1 MFRIIFTILV
11 IITVGFV
18 YGQEAPNLSFTRYG
32 IEDGLPNMTMN
43 VLGQDSV
50 GYIWLANPLTRFD
63 GKNFKTFREQPDLAS
78 SSLITAVSMFDDEE
92 GNLFFA
98 SREGIYYYDSRKQN
112 VRKIPSTPY
121 NYSKRS
127 ILKSD
132 SSTFWD
138 FSPKNLFK
146 IELPSFDTTHIYVKE
161 MENAHHIFAQSGD
174 ENIWIIHKKKGVIQL
189 DLKTLK
195 KYNYKIEGLK
205 DLSKAFFVRDKD
217 KELWLV
223 SDLGLWKFNES
234 ANEFTT
240 VFIFKENPNFNNIS
254 IESTSFQVG
263 NNCWWVI
270 DRLNDIVYRY
280 DISTND
286 WNSIKIGLDI
296 DYDFKRLTPFN
307 AIESPDGSLLLG
319 TIREGFIAI
328 NPLNGLIK
336 QYLPERNNTNSL
348 FNKSAIPELSIDN
361 SSIILS
367 GVGQGI
373 IKADFQNPIFD
384 TFILPE
390 SSVDRSYAKNIRALL
405 EWKKKVIVGSISSI
419 NLFDRNEKTFVA
431 FPMPGNL
438 PSPHPERGAS
448 TITSDKLQNLLI
460 IYWIPK
466 EDAEIFYLD
475 YSNNR
480 TLNLTDTFSETSF
493 YASNVVFTDSKNNF
507 WIAIQSG
514 VIKLNAEVLAK
525 GNLENIRDQADF
537 YSFKKFQPSVNDLH
551 KIYAITEDKKGLIWV
566 GTNSGL
572 FRISPATKLIEAF
585 KNSQQ
590 EKTSLSSDDVRSIIA
605 SYDSQIWVGTSNGGL
620 NKFVEETNSFE
631 RYSINDGLPDN
642 TIYSIAE
649 DREQKLWLGTNKG
662 LCWFDPITLQSQL
675 YSPEDGV
682 QSYEFNTNSVCK
694 TSDDWLLFGGVNG
707 FNMFSPAKI
716 SSSASSK
723 NLVFTSIK
731 VNNQEYP
738 ITDDQLS
745 LSHNENFISFEFNL
759 LDFYKNDKIQYAY
772 KLDGLEKD
780 WNYLRSAQKASYPG
794 LNPGNYTFMVK
805 AASHNGLWSDEV
817 TLLHLYIA
825 QPWWKSLW
833 FIILSGSL
841 FAAIIYTFY
850 KNRQI
855 QREKIIEL
863 RHRISQDLHDEIGST
878 LSSISLFGTV
888 AHKLAGSNPV
898 GTQDMLTK
906 INESTTQVMESMND
920 IVWAINSDN
929 DKVGNLQKRMRAF
942 ISELDD
948 ASDVNISLQVD
959 ENLKDTFINM
969 VQRRNV
975 YLIFKE
981 ATNNAFKYAN
991 ASQINIT
998 LSQSNNL
1005 YKLLI
1010 QDNGIGFELSELAS
1024 KTSLGGNGLKNMK
1037 QRAGELNGTLEIISS
1052 KNQGSEISFSWNPK
1066 SNPAL
1071 SHNK

>member
-1 MFRIIFTILV
+1 
-11 IITVGFV
+11 
-18 YGQEAPNLSFTRYG
+18 
-32 IEDGLPNMTMN
+32 
-43 VLGQDSV
+43 
-50 GYIWLANPLTRFD
+50 
-63 GKNFKTFREQPDLAS
+63 
-78 SSLITAVSMFDDEE
+78 
-92 GNLFFA
+92 
-98 SREGIYYYDSRKQN
+98 
-112 VRKIPSTPY
+112 
-121 NYSKRS
+121 
-127 ILKSD
+127 
-132 SSTFWD
+132 
-138 FSPKNLFK
+138 
-146 IELPSFDTTHIYVKE
+146 
-161 MENAHHIFAQSGD
+161 
-174 ENIWIIHKKKGVIQL
+174 
-189 DLKTLK
+189 
-195 KYNYKIEGLK
+195 
-205 DLSKAFFVRDKD
+205 
-217 KELWLV
+217 
-223 SDLGLWKFNES
+223 
-234 ANEFTT
+234 
-240 VFIFKENPNFNNIS
+240 
-254 IESTSFQVG
+254 
-263 NNCWWVI
+263 
-270 DRLNDIVYRY
+270 
-280 DISTND
+280 
-286 WNSIKIGLDI
+286 
-296 DYDFKRLTPFN
+296 
-307 AIESPDGSLLLG
+307 
-319 TIREGFIAI
+319 
-328 NPLNGLIK
+328 
-336 QYLPERNNTNSL
+336 
-348 FNKSAIPELSIDN
+348 
-361 SSIILS
+361 
-367 GVGQGI
+367 
-373 IKADFQNPIFD
+373 
-384 TFILPE
+384 
-390 SSVDRSYAKNIRALL
+390 
-405 EWKKKVIVGSISSI
+405 
-419 NLFDRNEKTFVA
+419 
-431 FPMPGNL
+431 
-438 PSPHPERGAS
+438 
-448 TITSDKLQNLLI
+448 
-460 IYWIPK
+460 
-466 EDAEIFYLD
+466 
-475 YSNNR
+475 
-480 TLNLTDTFSETSF
+480 
-493 YASNVVFTDSKNNF
+493 
-507 WIAIQSG
+507 

-537 YSFKKFQPSVNDLH
+537 YSFKKIQPSVNDLH

-694 TSDDWLLFGGVNG
+694 TSDDWLLFGGING

-1010 QDNGIGFELSELAS
+1010 QDNGIGFDLNELAS